1 MNGRLR
7 LGLLALV
14 TASLAAMPLHPQPVS
29 GQEASARFRVMVPEI
44 QPTDG
49 ADKKFGERLADQ
61 LRDLINDMA
70 THQPIEERE
79 LRDAL
84 KQYDVDKEDLD
95 CTRARQLAG
104 LINAQV
110 VFCGNYYREGEGFR
124 VETKFIDSSG
134 EEFPV
139 DPVSVGEKGQEEAAQ
154 HIYQALQVQSDQA
167 RAAQFC
173 GDYAASS
180 QWDDALN
187 TCTQAIELNPMAI
200 APRFTRGQVYR
211 NLEQNEQA
219 LNEFLQV
226 LELDPLHE
234 DAMQLA
240 GYLSALLNRE
250 EDARNYYQQY
260 LTLNPANAGVRM
272 RVAYDLATAGDPLGA
287 MQFIEEGLE
296 VDGENVDLLKQHGGF
311 AFTAALEANQG
322 QEEISPET
330 AALFRKALASY
341 GAAYEVEG
349 AEMDVALL
357 RNLVVAHINLDE
369 VDQAIGLAERVLE
382 THGDEA
388 TMWSIYGDAL
398 QRAGRIDDAIVAL
411 DRVLEVDPD
420 YSSPVAVRKGNWLLQ
435 EGRTDEAVPYLQ
447 QAVERGEQSV
457 DAVATLVFA
466 NGVNEGIQKDD
477 WGHAIRTIRL
487 AKEFDVSD
495 LTRQEFDFFLG
506 YAIFQSAR
514 AQAEPQTLETA
525 RATLPRFQEVLRLMQ
540 GCADYAQRNNREG
553 NRQEFLNATN
563 TFIEIQ
569 DAIIRRGR

>member
-14 TASLAAMPLHPQPVS
+14 SASLAAMPLQSVS

-44 QPTDG
+44 QPQQG
-49 ADKKFGERLADQ
+49 ADKKFGERLADR

-70 THQPIEERE
+70 THQPIEEKE
-79 LRDAL
+79 LKDAL

-110 VFCGNYYREGEGFR
+110 VFCGTYYPEGEDGVR

-139 DPVSVGEKGQEEAAQ
+139 DPVSVGEKGQREAAQ

-187 TCTQAIELNPMAI
+187 TCTQAIELNPMAV
-200 APRFTRGQVYR
+200 APRFTRAQVYR
-211 NLEQNEQA
+211 NLDQNEQA
-219 LNEFLQV
+219 LAEFLQV

-240 GYLSALLNRE
+240 GYLSALMGRD

-260 LTLNPANAGVRM
+260 LTLNPANASVRM

-322 QEEISPET
+322 QEEMTPET
-330 AALFRKALASY
+330 AELFRKALASY
-341 GAAYEVEG
+341 GKAYETEG
-349 AEMDVALL
+349 AEMDVSLL

-398 QRAGRIDDAIVAL
+398 QRAGRIDDAIAAL

-420 YSSPVAVRKGNWLLQ
+420 YTSPVAVRKGNWLLQ
-435 EGRTDEAVPYLQ
+435 EGRTEDAIPYLQ
-447 QAVERGEQSV
+447 EAIERGEQSA
-457 DAVATLVFA
+457 DAVASLLFA